1 MIYKVFKSGK
11 YAGQTYLEVWQQN
24 PGYFVYLADNY
35 GKYWKQACSAL
46 ENYDKQV
53 AADKPVEDDIGDDEA
68 PPIELVR
75 EYYKTVPICGFDMSD
90 HIASI
95 YADIPTNRERMEYLR
110 SLEHR
115 NSK

>member
-1 MIYKVFKSGK
+1 MVYKVFKSGK
-11 YAGQTYLEVWQQN
+11 YAGQTYLDVWQEN
-24 PGYFVYLADNY
+24 PGYFIYLAEQY
-35 GKYWKQACSAL
+35 GNYWKQVCSAL
-46 ENYDKQV
+46 ENHDAQV
-53 AADKPVEDDIGDDEA
+53 AANKPVEADLEDA
-68 PPIELVR
+68 PPVELVL
-75 EYYKTVPICGFDMSD
+75 EYYKTVPICGFDMSE